1 MMRTDPKRYQTLP
14 TPPGQGNIFNTI
26 RLTPLLKEPQMKN
39 NRSILLAVVI
49 AFTLLLAGCKELTYS
64 GQSSSQLSKGWIFD
78 PVVAEK
84 IHKNLARG
92 EVAVGLSRLE
102 QRILEKYGIG
112 INKSFITQV
121 NGELWSVTRTSTGLR
136 FERPVGPLAAVN
148 LLSFPVI
155 QTHYRVHPVS
165 VRGPERENRAPNLA
179 WVFDQALQEKILNRI
194 YLKGIP
200 SEIGLSRFQQKLLQ
214 RYGIQV
220 GQSFRT
226 SVAGRIVK
234 VKRVSLGLRIQGI
247 ATKKIS
253 SYFSS

>member
-1 MMRTDPKRYQTLP
+1 
-14 TPPGQGNIFNTI
+14 
-26 RLTPLLKEPQMKN
+26 MKN

-64 GQSSSQLSKGWIFD
+64 GQSSSQLSEGWMFD

-102 QRILEKYGIG
+102 QRMLEKYGIG

-121 NGELWSVTRTSTGLR
+121 NGELRSVTRTSTGLR
-136 FERPVGPLAAVN
+136 FERSVGPLAAVN
-148 LLSFPVI
+148 LQSFPVI

-165 VRGPERENRAPNLA
+165 VRGPDRDDMLPNLA
-179 WVFDQALQEKILNRI
+179 WMFDKTLQEKIQNRI
-194 YLKGIP
+194 FLKGIP

-226 SVAGRIVK
+226 SVAGRVIT
-234 VKRVSLGLRIQGI
+234 VKRVSLGLQIKSFKNGN
-247 ATKKIS
+247 TT